1 MTEILAPSVLPAA
14 GQRADIKRLMIF
26 FALVYLAEGIGQT
39 DGLVAQPLNYY
50 LKQVY
55 QWTPVQIAGF
65 ITVLNLPWFIKPLY
79 GLVSDFVPL
88 FGYRRKTYLIA
99 ANALAAAAYFLIL
112 QVSSPGSLVFLL
124 LLTAYGMA
132 IASTLCGALLVE
144 NGQKFDACS
153 AFVNQQWLWFNVA
166 TIFTSLAGGF
176 LIQWLTPVSAVHAAA
191 GLAGLAPLLVIA
203 GCFLFIDEERSMV
216 SLAGLKDSFTG
227 LVEALKS
234 RHLWVISGFLLFYY
248 FSPGIYTPLYFYMTD
263 RLKFSQQFIGV
274 LGSIQAAGW
283 IAVALLYAAFLQHL
297 TLKTLL
303 NLSILFGVLATAA
316 FVFLSGMTT
325 AIIVNLFYGAASM
338 MTAVASLG
346 LAANYC
352 PKRSEGFAFAA
363 LMTVTDVSGSL
374 ADNVGSFLFEHVF
387 NNEIYPLV
395 LVAAAFT
402 AVNFLLV
409 PLLGLKDGTASQGFF
424 GSADIGESPPL
435 DYT

>member
-1 MTEILAPSVLPAA
+1 MTEISAPSVLPAS
-14 GQRADIKRLMIF
+14 GRRADIKRLMIF
-26 FALVYLAEGIGQT
+26 FALVYLTEGIGQT
-39 DGLVAQPLNYY
+39 DGLIAQPINYY

-55 QWTPVQIAGF
+55 QWTPVQIAAF
-65 ITVLNLPWFIKPLY
+65 LTVLNLPWFIKPLY

-144 NGQKFDACS
+144 NGQKFDSCAT
-153 AFVNQQWLWFNVA
+153 FVNQQWLWFNVA
-166 TIFTSLAGGF
+166 TIFASLTGGS
-176 LIQWLTPVSAVHAAA
+176 LIEWLTPLSAVHAAA
-191 GLAGLAPLLVIA
+191 ALAGLAPLMMIA
-203 GCFLFIDEERSMV
+203 GCVLFIDEERSAV
-216 SLAGLKDSFTG
+216 STAGLRDSFNG
-227 LVEALKS
+227 LVGALKS
-234 RHLWVISGFLLFYY
+234 RHLWVIAGFLLFYY
-248 FSPGIYTPLYFYMTD
+248 FSPGVYTPLYFYMTD
-263 RLKFSQQFIGV
+263 RLKFSQQFIGI
-274 LGSIQAAGW
+274 LGSIQAVGW
-283 IAVALLYAAFLQHL
+283 IAAALLYAAFLQHL
-297 TLKTLL
+297 SLKTLL
-303 NLSILFGVLATAA
+303 NLSILFGVLATGA
-316 FVFLSGMTT
+316 FVFLSGTAT
-325 AIIVNLFYGAASM
+325 AIAVNFCYGAASM

-363 LMTVTDVSGSL
+363 LMTVTDVSGSV

-409 PLLGLKDGTASQGFF
+409 PLLGLKDGTAADGFSVPQGVMI
-424 GSADIGESPPL
+424 SRSDN
-435 DYT
+435 